1 MNVDSSNFNFLKC
14 KINDRDD
21 IQDFVC
27 VSNFVLL
34 EHIIKE
40 SREKSKF
47 DKTKRV
53 KGYLTQSSRM
63 R

>member
-34 EHIIKE
+34 EHII
-40 SREKSKF
+40 
-47 DKTKRV
+47 
-53 KGYLTQSSRM
+53 
-63 R
+63 